1 MCRRPGLEARARKRE
16 IARAIRHPTHPRWYR
31 PSRDPEEYLAKESGR
46 KTGRPRRALTVSWSP
61 CIQTVI
67 RGWHRLQG
75 HPSAIRWSRLQ
86 RPRPKR
92 ILSDNQAERSR
103 RAVGVATAERAT
115 SFASV
120 ETFFSCNAAGNPSQ
134 LIREPARPFSR
145 KTLLRRHFCKNV
157 KRKERPPKDSRPKEK
172 PFRHGGREGR
182 PSTRRKDPSA
192 SRDTA
197 TRDNSASVAR
207 S

>member
-16 IARAIRHPTHPRWYR
+16 IARAIRHPMHPRWYR

-46 KTGRPRRALTVSWSP
+46 KTGRPRRVLTVSWSP

-92 ILSDNQAERSR
+92 VLSDNQAERSR
-103 RAVGVATAERAT
+103 RVVGVAAAERAT
-115 SFASV
+115 PFAFV

-134 LIREPARPFSR
+134 LIREPARPLSR
-145 KTLLRRHFCKNV
+145 KTLLCTTSFKSV
-157 KRKERPPKDSRPKEK
+157 KRKERRPHEFRPQEK
-172 PFRHGGREGR
+172 RGLPTR
-182 PSTRRKDPSA
+182 P
-192 SRDTA
+192 
-197 TRDNSASVAR
+197 
-207 S
+207 